1 MKFSIPVD
9 HTFSFPISQL
19 VRTRNVR
26 EDKAL
31 IINLLANIVEVNRYM
46 LHVTV
51 KNVVL
56 TYVGDTKVVT
66 ENCR

>member
-31 IINLLANIVEVNRYM
+31 IINLLANIVEVNSYIGLM
-46 LHVTV
+46 LYAAV
-51 KNVVL
+51 KML
-56 TYVGDTKVVT
+56 F
-66 ENCR
+66 